1 MMNYLVSVS
10 NGGVDVLDVH
20 SCSNLIFQIFG
31 LVAAFNVVL
40 VKVALGIGKS
50 RFWYLVVAFVVFDS
64 SFCCY

>member
-50 RFWYLVVAFVVFDS
+50 T
-64 SFCCY
+64 